1 MKREHSTKK
10 TGDVDVNMTRELIE
24 SLNRLNPEQREAVD
38 CLDGPLLVIAGPG
51 TGKTQLLSLRAANI
65 LAKRDAAPRN
75 ILCLTYTEAG
85 AEAMRKRL
93 IELIGRDAYG
103 IEVSTFH
110 GFASSIRSRYPEFFT
125 RPATDTLITD
135 LHQQEIFD
143 RLLKSLPFG
152 SPLGGGSPDMPAQNI
167 GKMIGFVSKTKRSGL
182 DYDVLSAIA
191 QQNIDAAAWLTEH
204 SELLTLV
211 CGRASA
217 ALAERFEEEIER
229 ACGMAPTSLTR
240 PIGCPAGTYV
250 PYIIELRDA
259 VRRAELID
267 EKGKSSG
274 YTKVRDA
281 FFGGSNSQG
290 RTFKIAEQS
299 ERLKAAC
306 DVARRYQSELDQ
318 HHLYDY
324 DDMIGDFVDAVEH
337 NDALRQVLQDT
348 YTYIQVDEFQDTNG
362 AQMRIIELLC
372 NGVDEPNIMAVGDD
386 DQAIMRFQ
394 GATIECANQFAAEF
408 SPRSIVLKTNY
419 RSTPA
424 IVELGQA
431 IAQQI
436 EYRLDASSNKS
447 IEAFKP
453 QGDQV
458 GFSENVYTGKAEEY
472 AAVAESIKQRLEAGY
487 LNDCEDPDEGI
498 AVISAKHAALRSLIP
513 FLVKENVPFSYR
525 ERQNLFASERMQT
538 TLALLRCVTALAH
551 GQKGLAISY
560 LPQIICATELGGDH
574 PSSMT
579 FALSAK
585 REHRGDW
592 MATMRESN
600 SACVKELHD
609 DLMQWAAEANA
620 SPVRDLLFKIAERSL
635 GYYRHR
641 KDQDPLGA
649 AEFNAGIRALLA
661 FAEGEMGDARR
672 MGRTLRLPDIVDKLD
687 AARKFGVS
695 IDASIDL
702 GTPGAVRL
710 TSAHSS
716 KGLEFDCVYLLDA
729 DDSTWHKGAG
739 GMSLYPSNLLIRDE
753 KDDDDARRLLFVA
766 ITRAKRHLELCR
778 AGGSALQELTGLI
791 DSCEVT
797 IEADQLSTAIET
809 EWRDNYAFDTPELC
823 ALLEPHTDV
832 KFLSATAL
840 NNFVTYEPGCAN
852 SQHFPEKQIVRLPT
866 APTIQTEFGTIVHA
880 MFEEIVNRMATD
892 GEAAIEAIEAEYRQ
906 QISWLDFAPEDVH
919 RYSERFERICHTFV
933 PWLIEH
939 VHGYRC
945 ITEANMQCLT
955 AEGTPLFGFLDLLLV
970 DDAAQTVQI
979 VDYKTGFG
987 KEVPAGYHRQLKFYK
1002 LLVEASPEFYGYT
1015 VTSMGDYYV
1024 EPDKATNE
1032 LRPPF
1037 STTASADDIAELEQL
1052 IDAAWS
1058 RIEHGAWDTSAFEQS
1073 DAYELA
1079 IEEQKGCRK
1088 KADKTEVMQ
1097 RAYEHWLIE
1106 NSRM

>member
-1 MKREHSTKK
+1 MATTHKF
-10 TGDVDVNMTRELIE
+10 DE
-24 SLNRLNPEQREAVD
+24 SFKNLNPEQREAVE

-65 LAKRDAAPRN
+65 LAKCDVAPRN

-110 GFASSIRSRYPEFFT
+110 GFASSIRSRYPEYFT
-125 RPATDTLITD
+125 RPATDTLVTS

-167 GKMIGFVSKTKRSGL
+167 GKMIGFVSKIKRSGV
-182 DYDVLSAIA
+182 DYDTLGAIA

-204 SELLTLV
+204 SELLTLA
-211 CGRASA
+211 CERASA
-217 ALAERFEEEIER
+217 ALAERFEEEVER
-229 ACGMAPTSLTR
+229 VCAMAPTALTR
-240 PIGCPAGTYV
+240 PIDCPAGTYV
-250 PYIIELRDA
+250 PYILELRDT
-259 VRRAELID
+259 VRRTELID

-299 ERLKAAC
+299 ERLKTAC
-306 DVARRYQSELDQ
+306 DVARSYQSELDQ

-372 NGVDEPNIMAVGDD
+372 DGVDAPNIMAVGDD

-431 IAQQI
+431 IARQI

-447 IEAFKP
+447 IEASKP

-458 GFSENVYTGKAEEY
+458 GFSENVYAGKAEEY
-472 AAVAESIKQRLEAGY
+472 AAVAASIKQRLDDHY
-487 LNDCEDPDEGI
+487 LDECEDPNEGI

-513 FLVKENVPFSYR
+513 FLVKEKVPFSYR

-538 TLALLRCVTALAH
+538 MLALLRCVTALAR
-551 GQKGLAISY
+551 GQKELACSY

-574 PSSMT
+574 PSSVA
-579 FALSAK
+579 FALNAK
-585 REHRGDW
+585 REHHGDW
-592 MATMRESN
+592 MAAMRESD
-600 SACVKELHD
+600 STHVKELHD
-609 DLMQWAAEANA
+609 DLMQRAAEAGA
-620 SPVRDLLFKIAERSL
+620 SPVRALLFKIAKRSL
-635 GYYRHR
+635 DYYQDH
-641 KDQDPLGA
+641 KKQDPLGA

-687 AARKFGVS
+687 AAQKFDVS

-716 KGLEFDCVYLLDA
+716 KGLQFDCVYLLDA

-766 ITRAKRHLELCR
+766 ITRAKRHLELYR

-791 DSCEVT
+791 DSCEVSA
-797 IEADQLSTAIET
+797 EADQLSAAIET
-809 EWRDNYAFDTPELC
+809 EWRDNYVFDTPELR

-832 KFLSATAL
+832 KHLSATAL

-892 GEAAIEAIEAEYRQ
+892 GEAAIETIEVEYRQ

-919 RYSERFERICHTFV
+919 RYSDRFERICHAFV
-933 PWLIEH
+933 PWLVEH
-939 VHGYRC
+939 VRGYRC

-955 AEGTPLFGFLDLLLV
+955 AGGTPLFGFLDLLLV
-970 DDAAQTVQI
+970 DDAAKTVQI

-987 KEVPAGYHRQLKFYK
+987 KEIPAGYHRQLKFYK

-1024 EPDKATNE
+1024 EPDKTTGE

-1037 STTASADDIAELEQL
+1037 ATTANAVDIAELEQL
-1052 IDAAWS
+1052 IDATWA

>member
-1 MKREHSTKK
+1 MNITP
-10 TGDVDVNMTRELIE
+10 ELIA
-24 SLNRLNPEQREAVD
+24 SLDRLNPEQHEAVE

-110 GFASSIRSRYPEFFT
+110 GFASSIRSRYPEYFV
-125 RPATDTLITD
+125 RPSTDTLVTS

-152 SPLGGGSPDMPAQNI
+152 SPLGGGSPDMPAPNI
-167 GKMIGFVSKTKRSGL
+167 GKMIGFVSKIKRSGL
-182 DYDVLSAIA
+182 DYDTLSAIA
-191 QQNIDAAAWLTEH
+191 QQNIDAATWFAEH

-217 ALAERFEEEIER
+217 ALAERFEEEVER
-229 ACGMAPTSLTR
+229 VCAMAPTSLTR
-240 PIGCPAGTYV
+240 PIDCPAGTYV
-250 PYIIELRDA
+250 PFILELRDT
-259 VRRAELID
+259 VRRTELID

-274 YTKVRDA
+274 YTKVRDQ

-324 DDMIGDFVDAVEH
+324 DDMIGDFVNAVEH
-337 NDALRQVLQDT
+337 NDTLRQVL
-348 YTYIQVDEFQDTNG
+348 QDTNG

-372 NGVDEPNIMAVGDD
+372 DGVDAPNIMAVGDD

-408 SPRSIVLKTNY
+408 SPRNIVLKTNY

-458 GFSENVYTGKAEEY
+458 SFSENVYTGKAEEY
-472 AAVAESIKQRLEAGY
+472 AAVAASIRQRIDAGY
-487 LNDCEDPDEGI
+487 LNDCEDPNEGI

-538 TLALLRCVTALAH
+538 TLALLRCVTALAR
-551 GQKGLAISY
+551 GQKGLASSY
-560 LPQIICATELGGDH
+560 LPQIICATELGGNH
-574 PSSMT
+574 PSSVT
-579 FALSAK
+579 FALNAK

-592 MATMRESN
+592 MATMHESDN
-600 SACVKELHD
+600 VRVKELYD
-609 DLMQWAAEANA
+609 GLMQWAAEAST
-620 SPVRDLLFKIAERSL
+620 SPVRALLFKIVERSL

-641 KDQDPLGA
+641 EDQDPLGA

-672 MGRTLRLPDIVDKLD
+672 MGRALRLPDIVDKLD
-687 AARKFGVS
+687 AAQKFGVS

-739 GMSLYPSNLLIRDE
+739 GISLYPSNLLIRDE

-766 ITRAKRHLELCR
+766 ITRAKRHLELYR

-791 DSCEVT
+791 DSREASA
-797 IEADQLSTAIET
+797 EADQLSVAIET
-809 EWRDNYAFDTPELC
+809 EWRDNYVFDTPELR

-852 SQHFPEKQIVRLPT
+852 SLHFPEKQIVRLPT

-880 MFEEIVNRMATD
+880 MFEEIVNRMAAD
-892 GEAAIEAIEAEYRQ
+892 GEAAIETIEAEYRQ

-919 RYSERFERICHTFV
+919 RYSDRFERICHAFV
-933 PWLIEH
+933 PWLVEH
-939 VHGYRC
+939 VRGYRC

-955 AEGTPLFGFLDLLLV
+955 AGGTPLFGFLDLLLV
-970 DDAAQTVQI
+970 DDAAKTVQI

-1024 EPDKATNE
+1024 EPDKTTGE

-1037 STTASADDIAELEQL
+1037 ATTASADDIAELEQL
-1052 IDAAWS
+1052 IDATWA

-1073 DAYELA
+1073 GAYELA

-1088 KADKTEVMQ
+1088 KADKAEVMQ
-1097 RAYEHWLIE
+1097 RAYEHWLVE
-1106 NSRM
+1106 NPGM